1 MPARAIIRAPFV
13 IAEAAMSA
21 LPFNRPAAGTVRI
34 TARLAAVLCSGVI
47 SATNCGGSNEA
58 FHLPPHQT
66 PIAQAPAPPP
76 SPTVREISV
85 GEVINDD
92 IRTAFPPCTTLD
104 GFPVQCHYYALTAP
118 ADGTLTATL
127 TWDPVA
133 TDNIL
138 LLRMEDTN
146 FDPTAAPWSPVVG
159 QLQVVAGRRYSL
171 EVGLAGTGSDGTGP
185 YVLTTTLK

>member
-1 MPARAIIRAPFV
+1 MY
-13 IAEAAMSA
+13 
-21 LPFNRPAAGTVRI
+21 
-34 TARLAAVLCSGVI
+34 
-47 SATNCGGSNEA
+47 
-58 FHLPPHQT
+58 
-66 PIAQAPAPPP
+66 
-76 SPTVREISV
+76 
-85 GEVINDD
+85 
-92 IRTAFPPCTTLD
+92 TLD